1 VDAKIISKPM
11 RTARVAIAVLLL
23 SALASAAEKTATV
36 KFTVLQELDGKPI
49 RAASV
54 IIHPLDKKGNQ
65 KSEGQQ
71 IKTSSEGITE
81 HPALPFG
88 KVRVQVIARGFQ
100 TYGGDYDIEKEQM
113 EIVIKLKRPQE
124 QHSIYK

>member
-1 VDAKIISKPM
+1 
-11 RTARVAIAVLLL
+11 LL
-23 SALASAAEKTATV
+23 SIFASAADKTKTATV
-36 KFTVLQELDGKPI
+36 RFTVLREFDGKPI

-54 IIHPLDKKGNQ
+54 IIHPVDKEGKQ
-65 KSEGQQ
+65 RSDGQQ
-71 IKTSSEGITE
+71 VKTTAEGVAQ

-100 TYGGDYDIEKEQM
+100 TYGEDYEIDKDPT

-124 QHSIYK
+124 QHSIY